1 MWWELQHSFF
11 FFWGGFFVRSA
22 TDIYNWVARQKWS
35 LFLNSPK
42 SSHGKNLG
50 FLHKRTGQ
58 MVKWVGSLKTSSV
71 LLWFLPFLFFSFP
84 LKRQNFKEFLFFLPQ
99 SLKRSFFNNTTNK
112 QTDFFFCKVRK
123 KKMLQR
129 SVSMVCQRN
138 PLGNNTG
145 IHRNLWDLQLD
156 VLRYFGCSFLT
167 PESPISISPQGFYAP
182 QGI

>member
-1 MWWELQHSFF
+1 MIMVRKKAQNVVGVATFIF

-123 KKMLQR
+123 KKCYKG
-129 SVSMVCQRN
+129 VCPWCVR
-138 PLGNNTG
+138 G
-145 IHRNLWDLQLD
+145 IHLGITLASTET
-156 VLRYFGCSFLT
+156 YGICSWMFW
-167 PESPISISPQGFYAP
+167 
-182 QGI
+182 GILAALS